1 MSYRIQSI
9 NLGDATLSSI
19 RIVLDMTYKLTGIGR
34 ISKKRN
40 EHIAIG
46 SFPFRTRLKS
56 FSSPHVLLLN
66 QHLSLLEF
74 NGIPASMR
82 NITFTGPAG
91 RKSTNLREM
100 SGETD
105 GTFDWETWRQATR
118 IHHALRSNAEE
129 LTIIKLVAKECA
141 NVNQPD
147 PLHSNKTPLHLAALW
162 SNADVVRILLRAGG
176 DISARDGQGH
186 TPLHDAAIHGD
197 PGVIVEILKAEGVDR
212 NALDRVGQ
220 TALHLAAS
228 KANVPA
234 VHLLMKAGVDRSVR
248 NTAGLTAQEV
258 AREECETIR
267 DHPNKRDLM
276 VVEAILE
283 HTPQPEF
290 TNHSALS
297 NREITGTGM
306 HLD

>member
-1 MSYRIQSI
+1 
-9 NLGDATLSSI
+9 
-19 RIVLDMTYKLTGIGR
+19 MTYKLTRIVR
-34 ISKKRN
+34 ISNKTN

-46 SFPFRTRLKS
+46 FFPFRTRLKS

-82 NITFTGPAG
+82 NITFIGPVR
-91 RKSTNLREM
+91 RKSKSLREM

-105 GTFDWETWRQATR
+105 EIFDWEAWRQATR

-129 LTIIKLVAKECA
+129 LTIIKLVIKECA

-162 SNADVVRILLRAGG
+162 SNANIVRILLRAGG
-176 DISARDGQGH
+176 DISARDSHGH

-197 PGVIVEILKAEGVDR
+197 SGVIVEILKAEGVDK

-220 TALHLAAS
+220 TALHLAS
-228 KANVPA
+228 LKANVLA
-234 VHLLMKAGVDRSVR
+234 VHLLMKAGMDRSIR
-248 NTAGLTAQEV
+248 NTIGLTAQEV
-258 AREECETIR
+258 AGKEREAIR
-267 DHPNKRDLM
+267 DYPNKRDLM

-283 HTPQPEF
+283 HTPQ
-290 TNHSALS
+290 TQVY
-297 NREITGTGM
+297 
-306 HLD
+306 